1 MLEVWLRWRVIHVW
15 ITCGPPATPS
25 GQKREFPASTSILAA
40 QSSAFRDVAEFPQP
54 QDGYGEMIEGSPVVN
69 LSHSAADVEAF
80 LSAIFE
86 VRLQRF
92 AKTIAVLNHRKLL
105 DLVPVEV
112 LPGHRRVSLAA
123 LCIFAD
129 NCPDLV
135 YLGIELNARKIPAPQ
150 PDSEQRRIHTS
161 LKNVML
167 GHSPIDNTIA
177 VAEFLSDVFPGL
189 LVIKTRQMYVNRE
202 PGDHR

>member
-1 MLEVWLRWRVIHVW
+1 M
-15 ITCGPPATPS
+15 
-25 GQKREFPASTSILAA
+25 
-40 QSSAFRDVAEFPQP
+40 AEFPQP
-54 QDGYGEMIEGSPVVN
+54 QDGYGEMIEGSLVVN
-69 LSHSAADVEAF
+69 LSQSATDVEAF
-80 LSAIFE
+80 LSAIF
-86 VRLQRF
+86 
-92 AKTIAVLNHRKLL
+92 
-105 DLVPVEV
+105 DSSS
-112 LPGHRRVSLAA
+112 RRSSSRSSSGLSLAA
-123 LCIFAD
+123 LRIFAD

-189 LVIKTRQMYVNRE
+189 LVIKTRQMYANRE
-202 PGDHR
+202 PGDHRWADGTVEYSRRWEAVQETLNQPTAPSTPTLEI